1 MKIKELEV
9 GKTYRSI
16 EIHPFTLFRI
26 DEDGSLMYWDSYSKH
41 WEYED
46 IPYNV
51 VLQMEFVEKESNI
64 AT

>member
-1 MKIKELEV
+1 MKIKELKV

-16 EIHPFTLFRI
+16 EYPLTLFKI
-26 DEDGSLMYWDSYSKH
+26 DEDGFLMYWDSYLKN
-41 WEYED
+41 WQYED

-51 VLQMEFVEKESNI
+51 VLQMEFVEKKSNI